1 MSRKTVA
8 ETAKV
13 TVWMTNR
20 KSHAVFRFT
29 PKSMTLDDFELLLDQ
44 ILSEFRVISWFWE
57 ATIKTAKRM
66 KMDA

>member
-1 MSRKTVA
+1 
-8 ETAKV
+8 
-13 TVWMTNR
+13 
-20 KSHAVFRFT
+20 
-29 PKSMTLDDFELLLDQ
+29 MTLDDFELLLDQ